1 MHDPTHAGWLLAAAL
16 AACLA
21 GMGWLALGMDV
32 HARQAWGRALSP
44 AEARSLRLP
53 GWLALVAGLGLCLGV
68 DHPSMAALVWVMAL
82 AVSALSVAFVLAW
95 RARWLGVLAP
105 WVRRAR

>member
-53 GWLALVAGLGLCLGV
+53 GWLA
-68 DHPSMAALVWVMAL
+68 
-82 AVSALSVAFVLAW
+82 
-95 RARWLGVLAP
+95 
-105 WVRRAR
+105 

>member
-1 MHDPTHAGWLLAAAL
+1 MHDPASAGWLLAAAL
-16 AACLA
+16 VACLA

-32 HARQAWGRALSP
+32 HARQAWGRGLSP
-44 AEARSLRLP
+44 VETRSLRGL
-53 GWLALVAGLGLCLGV
+53 GWLALAAGLCLCLRV

-82 AVSALSVAFVLAW
+82 AGSALAVAFVLAW

-105 WVRRAR
+105 WVRRQ